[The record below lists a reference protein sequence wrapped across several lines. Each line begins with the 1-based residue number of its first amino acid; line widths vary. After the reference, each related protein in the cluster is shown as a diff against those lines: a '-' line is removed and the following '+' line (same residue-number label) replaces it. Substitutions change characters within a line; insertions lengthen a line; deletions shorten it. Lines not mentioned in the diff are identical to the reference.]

1 MLYKLTIHISI
12 ILTALLFSNEIS
24 VGGLEIKNYQTF
36 FIILI
41 LFHVLF
47 KINYVT
53 SNRRLFKNGIIF
65 RFRF

>member
-24 VGGLEIKNYQTF
+24 VGGLELKNYQTF
-36 FIILI
+36 IIILI

-53 SNRRLFKNGIIF
+53 SNRKLFKNGLIF